1 MAAYDVGNSPRRPR
15 RRVDSD
21 EQGVSGRDIDQV
33 RTAMRLWQSRA
44 SRPLS
49 EENAREIAENLLGFF
64 RVLAE
69 WDSKERSTISAAD
82 NEVASAPSPRTTREP
97 R

>member
-1 MAAYDVGNSPRRPR
+1 MAAYDVEDSPLRPR
-15 RRVDSD
+15 KRVDRD
-21 EQGVSGRDIDQV
+21 EKGVSDRDVDQV
-33 RTAMRLWQSRA
+33 RTDLRIWQSRA

-49 EENAREIAENLLGFF
+49 EEDAREISENLLGFF

-69 WDSKERSTISAAD
+69 WDSKERSAISAAD
-82 NEVASAPSPRTTREP
+82 NEAASAPSPRMTREP

>member
-15 RRVDSD
+15 KRVDSD
-21 EQGVSGRDIDQV
+21 EQGASGRDADQV
-33 RTAMRLWQSRA
+33 RTALRLWQPRA

-49 EENAREIAENLLGFF
+49 EEDAREIAENLLGFF

-69 WDSKERSTISAAD
+69 WDSKERSAISAAD
-82 NEVASAPSPRTTREP
+82 NEAASAPSPRTTREP

>member
-1 MAAYDVGNSPRRPR
+1 MAAYDVGDSPCRPWK
-15 RRVDSD
+15 RVDSD
-21 EQGVSGRDIDQV
+21 EQGVSGRDVDQV
-33 RTAMRLWQSRA
+33 RTALRLWQPRA

-49 EENAREIAENLLGFF
+49 EEDAREIAENLLGVF

-69 WDSKERSTISAAD
+69 WDSKERSAISAAD
-82 NEVASAPSPRTTREP
+82 HEAGSAPSPRMTREP

>member
-1 MAAYDVGNSPRRPR
+1 MAAYDFENSPRRPQK
-15 RRVDSD
+15 RVNSD
-21 EQGVSGRDIDQV
+21 EQGVSGRDVDQV
-33 RTAMRLWQSRA
+33 RTALRLWQPRA

-49 EENAREIAENLLGFF
+49 EEDAREIAENLLGFF

-69 WDSKERSTISAAD
+69 WDSKEISTVSAAD
-82 NEVASAPSPRTTREP
+82 NEAASAPSPRTTREP

>member
-15 RRVDSD
+15 KRVDCD
-21 EQGVSGRDIDQV
+21 EQGVSGRDADQV
-33 RTAMRLWQSRA
+33 RAALRLWQPRA

-49 EENAREIAENLLGFF
+49 GEDAREIAENLLGFF

-69 WDSKERSTISAAD
+69 WDSKERSAISAVD

>member
-1 MAAYDVGNSPRRPR
+1 MAAYDVGDSPRRPR
-15 RRVDSD
+15 KRVDRD
-21 EQGVSGRDIDQV
+21 EQGVSGRDADQV
-33 RTAMRLWQSRA
+33 RTALRLWQPRV

-49 EENAREIAENLLGFF
+49 EEDAREIAENLLGFF

-69 WDSKERSTISAAD
+69 WDSKERSAISAAD
-82 NEVASAPSPRTTREP
+82 NEAASAPSPRTMRKP